1 MAEESGK
8 RLRPELDDGGSSL
21 PYVLVAEDD
30 PVYRRVLEHFLTSN
44 GYQVQLVKDGLEALH
59 EASLP
64 DAPRLLVLDWVMPGL
79 QGPEVCA
86 KLRKDPAERYQYV
99 LLLTSK
105 DAKSEVVA
113 GLEAGADDYL
123 TKPFDPQELL
133 ARVRVGT
140 RMIKLQD
147 SLLGAQEDLRFHA
160 THDPLTG
167 IWNRGALLELLFVEL
182 ERAQRKL
189 TSFSLLMVDLDHFKR
204 VNDEFGHPAGDAVL
218 REISQR
224 LTASARSY
232 DIVGRYGGEEFI
244 VAATELDCQSP
255 SRFAERM
262 RMLIGSA
269 PVDTPKGSMRITA
282 SIGIATAEPGLD
294 CSVEKLIQ
302 SADAALYLAKKNGRN
317 RVEVAPYEGN
327 TQFAAGKLL

>member
-86 KLRKDPAERYQYV
+86 KLRKDPPERYQYV

-133 ARVRVGT
+133 ARVRVGI

-189 TSFSLLMVDLDHFKR
+189 TTFSLLMVDLDHFKR